1 MRDILRTNDPVLLSF
16 LESLFHEADVRFLV
30 ADLHMSIVE
39 GSIGAFP
46 RRFMVLD
53 DDVATARQLI
63 ADAGLAHELVPEGR
77 AAIPPAGLGVTDPDP
92 PPEDGR

>member
-1 MRDILRTNDPVLLSF
+1 MREILRTNDAVLLSF
-16 LESLFHEADVRFLV
+16 LESLFREAEVHFLV
-30 ADLHMSIVE
+30 ADVHMSIVE

-77 AAIPPAGLGVTDPDP
+77 LAIPPGRLSDPDP
-92 PPEDGR
+92 PPEDNR

>member
-1 MRDILRTNDPVLLSF
+1 MREILRTNDAVLLSF
-16 LESLFHEADVRFLV
+16 LESLFREAEVHFLV
-30 ADLHMSIVE
+30 ADVHMSIVE

-77 AAIPPAGLGVTDPDP
+77 LAIPPARLSDPDP
-92 PPEDGR
+92 PPEDSR

>member
-1 MRDILRTNDPVLLSF
+1 MREILRTNDAVLLSF
-16 LESLFHEADVRFLV
+16 LESLFREAEVHFLV
-30 ADLHMSIVE
+30 ADVHMSIVE

-77 AAIPPAGLGVTDPDP
+77 LATPPGRLSDPDP
-92 PPEDGR
+92 PPEDSR